1 MRRNH
6 EKYKAMVLEKSIEN
20 EIDLLR
26 VTVDKKLKLE
36 SGVTKIC
43 RKFVSK

>member
-6 EKYKAMVLEKSIEN
+6 EQYKAMVLEQSIEN

-26 VTVDKKLKLE
+26 VTVDRKLKLE
-36 SGVTKIC
+36 SRISKIC
-43 RKFVSK
+43 RKFVSW

>member
-6 EKYKAMVLEKSIEN
+6 EKYKAVVLQKSIEK

-36 SGVTKIC
+36 SSITKIC